1 MPGPYD
7 DRVPPNRVLSH
18 LVVMALV
25 SVVMGVVVA
34 GLAIPFAGVAG
45 LAARDMSDAM
55 SELPE
60 DLDAKEPPQR
70 TRILAADGT
79 EIATLYDENR
89 VNVSLTQVSRVMR
102 QAILAIEDYRF
113 YEHGALDVR
122 GTIRALLTNQAAGG
136 VVQGGSS
143 ITQQLVKLTLISQA
157 KTPEEI
163 AAAQETT
170 LARKIRELRYAIA
183 FEKEHTKDW
192 ILERYLN
199 LAYFGDGV
207 YGIQAAAR
215 HYFRKDAKDLK
226 LAEAALLAG
235 LVKHPVGYDPTV
247 YPDRALDRRNV
258 VLERMAEL
266 NVISP
271 QQAQRAANRPLNLR
285 LDRNR
290 NGCVFSRA
298 PFFCDFVVNWLKAD
312 PALGK
317 TEKQREE
324 LLTSGGL
331 TIQTTIDLRFQDA
344 ADDAVRRH
352 VYATDNAIGAL
363 AMVEP
368 RTGDVKAIA
377 QSRPM
382 GPERK
387 EGQTFLN
394 YVVNEKYGDSA
405 GFSAGSTFK
414 AFVLAAAIKQNIP
427 LTTTLY
433 APGEIFMSESEFED
447 CDGDP
452 YGFGTWDPEN
462 FDGQGRRV
470 NLYTGTALSVNTF
483 FAQIEAQ
490 TGLCEPFRLAKQ
502 LGVDLTNPTGPGAE
516 RVPSFTLGTA
526 NASPLEMAEAYA
538 TFAGQGLHCS
548 ARPVTAILDSK
559 GTTVKDYP
567 KECTQVLASDV
578 ANAVND
584 VLQGVTAP
592 GGFAQYIA
600 TDQPSA
606 GKTGT
611 AQNATSVWFVGYT
624 PNLAAAAMIA
634 GVNAGGQPIQLGGQT
649 VGGIFRPT
657 ATGSGFAGPIWGDA
671 MGVVEQWLED
681 VDFVPPDATS
691 IEGLLVSVPDVSGMS
706 VDQATQVLE
715 DEGFTVSVGGFRDS
729 AYQRGTVAFTD
740 PRAFSQL
747 SSGDT
752 VVIYISDGTPA
763 KPRGGG
769 GGGGNDGGGGGGGG
783 NDGPGNGNGN
793 GNGNGGGGGG
803 GDAADD
809 GGLLGLAFG
818 D

>member
-1 MPGPYD
+1 MPEPHD

-18 LVVMALV
+18 LWVMALV

-34 GLAIPFAGVAG
+34 GLAIPFAGIAG
-45 LAARDMSDAM
+45 LAARDMSDAL
-55 SELPE
+55 SQLPE
-60 DLDAKEPPQR
+60 DLDAKEPAQR

-89 VNVSLTQVSRVMR
+89 VNVSLTQVSKVMR
-102 QAILAIEDYRF
+102 QAILSIEDYRF

-122 GTIRALLTNQAAGG
+122 GTIRALLTNQASGG

-157 KTPEEI
+157 KTQEEI
-163 AAAQETT
+163 EAASETT

-183 FEKEHTKDW
+183 FEQKHSKDW

-215 HYFRKDAKDLK
+215 HYFRKDAKDLE

-266 NVISP
+266 NVISIKK
-271 QQAQRAANRPLNLR
+271 AQRAANSPLGLH

-290 NGCVFSRA
+290 NGCMFSRA

-344 ADDAVRRH
+344 ADTAVRRH
-352 VYATDNAIGAL
+352 VFATDTAIGAL

-368 RTGDVKAIA
+368 RTGNVRAIA

-382 GPERK
+382 GSDRET
-387 EGQTFLN
+387 GQTFLN
-394 YVVNEKYGDSA
+394 YAVNQKYGDSA

-414 AFVLAAAIKQNIP
+414 AFVLSAAIKQNIP

-462 FDGQGRRV
+462 YDGAGRRV

-502 LGVDLTNPTGPGAE
+502 MGVDLTNPTGDGAE
-516 RVPSFTLGTA
+516 RVPSFTLGTP

-538 TFAGQGLHCS
+538 TFAGEGLHCS
-548 ARPVTAILDSK
+548 SRPVTEILDSN
-559 GTTVKDYP
+559 GTVVKEYP

-600 TDQPSA
+600 TTQPSA

-611 AQNATSVWFVGYT
+611 AQNATSVWFIGYT

-634 GVNAGGQPIQLGGQT
+634 GVNADGQPIELGGQT
-649 VGGIFRPT
+649 VGGIYRPT
-657 ATGSGFAGPIWGDA
+657 ASGSGFAGPIWGDA
-671 MGVVEQWLED
+671 MAVVEQWLED
-681 VDFVPPDATS
+681 IDFVAPDATA
-691 IEGLLVSVPDVSGMS
+691 IAGLLVTVPDVGGMS
-706 VDQATQVLE
+706 VEQATQVLE
-715 DEGFTVSVGGFRDS
+715 DAGFIVSVAGFRDS
-729 AYQRGTVAFTD
+729 AYERGTVAFTN
-740 PRAFSQL
+740 PRGGGQL

-752 VVIYISDGTPA
+752 VVIYISDGTPFVPP
-763 KPRGGG
+763 KKGDKGDDDEPT
-769 GGGGNDGGGGGGGG
+769 
-783 NDGPGNGNGN
+783 DGPGNGNGN
-793 GNGNGGGGGG
+793 GNGGGNGGGPGNGND
-803 GDAADD
+803 GDD
-809 GGLLGLAFG
+809 GLLGL
-818 D
+818 DL